1 MKESGN
7 LIGGLSVFVFY
18 VLISVFPS
26 AKADCTDYIYLKNEF
41 DLKEAILT
49 CFRDNIV
56 MSIADFG
63 NYAIIIYSIIL
74 KYINKIF

>member
-26 AKADCTDYIYLKNEF
+26 AKADCTDYIYLNNEF

-49 CFRDNIV
+49 CAKNTVDMIIRE
-56 MSIADFG
+56 SIFFILVKLFI
-63 NYAIIIYSIIL
+63 NYLIA
-74 KYINKIF
+74 